1 MYKSRWQIEI
11 FFKWVKQNL
20 KIKSFPGT
28 SKIAVMIQI
37 WLAMIYYLLLSF
49 IKFQT
54 KCRHSLHEL
63 TRIISEVLFDSVHL
77 IEILNITFEKF
88 KILNKSPV
96 QISLLISLPDSYD
109 SHTFCKPYWN
119 VPSCGKLYTSPM
131 MRWITPCFG
140 C

>member
-63 TRIISEVLFDSVHL
+63 TRIISEVLIDSVHL
-77 IEILNITFEKF
+77 IELLNITFEKF

-109 SHTFCKPYWN
+109 
-119 VPSCGKLYTSPM
+119 KLSIISMQQLPAY
-131 MRWITPCFG
+131 G
-140 C
+140 L